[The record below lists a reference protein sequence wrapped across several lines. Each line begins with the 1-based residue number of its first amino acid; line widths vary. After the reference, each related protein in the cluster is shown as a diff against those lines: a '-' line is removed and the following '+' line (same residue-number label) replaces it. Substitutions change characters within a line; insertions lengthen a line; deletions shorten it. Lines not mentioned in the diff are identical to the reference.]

1 MVKTQASYRAN
12 LYRVSGNVQGVGF
25 RYFVL
30 RRAGDLGLVGSVR
43 NLPGGGLEVR
53 AGGPP
58 RDLARLE
65 QQLVR
70 GPASAEV
77 SSVSTMA
84 LDPAPQW
91 QRFEIT
97 YF

>member
-1 MVKTQASYRAN
+1 MAESAANYRAN
-12 LYRVSGNVQGVGF
+12 LYQVRGKVQGVGF

-43 NLPGGGLEVR
+43 NLPDGEVEVR
-53 AGGPP
+53 AGGAPK
-58 RDLARLE
+58 DLARLRVH
-65 QQLVR
+65 LAR
-70 GPASAEV
+70 GPAAAEV
-77 SSVSTMA
+77 SGVSTME

>member
-1 MVKTQASYRAN
+1 MVEAETGYRAT
-12 LYRVSGNVQGVGF
+12 LFHVSGRVQGVGF

-43 NLPGGGLEVR
+43 NLPDGGVEVQ
-53 AGGPP
+53 AGGPAE
-58 RDLARLE
+58 DLARLGR
-65 QQLVR
+65 QLAR
-70 GPASAEV
+70 GPASAVV
-77 SSVSTMA
+77 SGVSTMA
-84 LDPAPQW
+84 LDPAPRW